1 MKLLVL
7 ATLLTFCTAPIIQ
20 AQDAKTNSGGKA
32 PGDSGPA
39 ISISAAEAKNH
50 TNVNAL
56 VTGKVVELN
65 KTARTVYLNFEKP
78 FPNQVFSAIIF
89 AAKTNQF
96 ANVEQYKDK
105 IVEVTGKIIEY
116 RNRPEIILESTNQ
129 IRIVEKPAE
138 TEKKA
143 EGDKK

>member
-1 MKLLVL
+1 MKLLLL
-7 ATLLTFCTAPIIQ
+7 AALFPFAAPITH
-20 AQDAKTNSGGKA
+20 AQDTKSNSPGKA
-32 PGDSGPA
+32 SSDSGPA